1 MIDFNHCHSCINFQ
15 TLVEYGVH
23 GMLGV
28 HAQHHAVEDQ
38 RSAPETFLADSH
50 AMVTQQTHKFVQ
62 VSNYYRGYLR
72 HRISWR

>member
-1 MIDFNHCHSCINFQ
+1 M
-15 TLVEYGVH
+15 H

-38 RSAPETFLADSH
+38 RSAPETFLADSR

-62 VSNYYRGYLR
+62 VSCLSMFHGFPGQNFSVERSR
-72 HRISWR
+72 E